1 MEPPPETLHPPA
13 YTEKPA
19 PRSSRRSRSLQ
30 KSGLPVHGC
39 GGSHP
44 RPINTNATQTV
55 AENQETE
62 SNPGSPNDS
71 SELSLASSR
80 FPLPD
85 HWLGPGKK
93 DAHPHWQDSRVRAMA
108 GVKQTLFVFLCTTAL
123 CYADLKHI
131 CHAICFHPENHDE
144 TRWNKLTRQIRNA
157 MQGVVLW
164 ATFMCALCTSF
175 ITQDAPMQS
184 IFPYTHP
191 APYHFF
197 LLSFAA
203 CLGGLSPAAGIVLI
217 LLKFKPPWIQQTLFS
232 SKFHVYTTLILFSY
246 PAWSIY
252 AGLLLLCIHRACNG
266 SVCIVIID
274 EKLSHR
280 VQEASITERIV
291 RSSPL

>member
-1 MEPPPETLHPPA
+1 MSSLYSIQFVTPNRERVGPYLLRSSDSAGSQPNTTLSGNEKTQNALLQARKDMEPPPETLHPPA

-164 ATFMCALCTSF
+164 
-175 ITQDAPMQS
+175 
-184 IFPYTHP
+184 
-191 APYHFF
+191 
-197 LLSFAA
+197 
-203 CLGGLSPAAGIVLI
+203 
-217 LLKFKPPWIQQTLFS
+217 
-232 SKFHVYTTLILFSY
+232 
-246 PAWSIY
+246 
-252 AGLLLLCIHRACNG
+252 
-266 SVCIVIID
+266 
-274 EKLSHR
+274 
-280 VQEASITERIV
+280 V
-291 RSSPL
+291 R